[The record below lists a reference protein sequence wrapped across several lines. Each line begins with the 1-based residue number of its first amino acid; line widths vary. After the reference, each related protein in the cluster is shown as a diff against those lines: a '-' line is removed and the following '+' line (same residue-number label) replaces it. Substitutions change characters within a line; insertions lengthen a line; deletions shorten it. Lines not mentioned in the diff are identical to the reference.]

1 MCTARPDCNL
11 ILLDSEKLLI
21 ARHKLCRDLVQWREK
36 QFDLFPLLT
45 EESKITSVDYSMPET
60 KSLLLPSEF
69 SEACRIRLGLE
80 SAAKAEYQIR
90 EGQAHDRLDDVRR
103 SIQTYN
109 HHISIKA
116 NDVRGQRYA
125 TRARTILNADTQKA
139 ANAYNVTRNALLKLG
154 LDPKDPLL
162 KPLLTTELWAKN
174 AAMPPKL
181 GDSRKE
187 DPWFWHVACPAG
199 LSAEEKAEFY
209 LESEC
214 QLFNNLIKVAVP
226 IKCVF

>member
-1 MCTARPDCNL
+1 MRRLLNARQ
-11 ILLDSEKLLI
+11 KL
-21 ARHKLCRDLVQWREK
+21 RDDLVKWREK

-45 EESKITSVDYSMPET
+45 EESKITSVDYLMPENEP
-60 KSLLLPSEF
+60 LLLPSEF
-69 SEACRIRLGLE
+69 SEACRLRLGLQ

-125 TRARTILNADTQKA
+125 LRARGIVDNLDANTQKA
-139 ANAYNVTRNALLKLG
+139 ANAYNFTRNALLKLG
-154 LDPKDPLL
+154 LDSTDPLL
-162 KPLLTTELWAKN
+162 KPLLPTELWAKN

-181 GDSRKE
+181 GDSRRQ

-199 LSAEEKAEFY
+199 LSAEEQAEFH

-214 QLFNNLIKVAVP
+214 RLLIKVAVQ
-226 IKCVF
+226 IKCLI

>member
-1 MCTARPDCNL
+1 MEDRSGADKRR
-11 ILLDSEKLLI
+11 LLDARQKL
-21 ARHKLCRDLVQWREK
+21 RDDLVKWREK

-45 EESKITSVDYSMPET
+45 EESKITSVDYLMPENEP
-60 KSLLLPSEF
+60 LLLPSEF
-69 SEACRIRLGLE
+69 SEAYRLRLGLE

-109 HHISIKA
+109 HHIAIKA
-116 NDVRGQRYA
+116 NEVRGQRHGL
-125 TRARTILNADTQKA
+125 RARGIVDNLDANTQKA
-139 ANAYNVTRNALLKLG
+139 AHAYNLTRNALLKLG
-154 LDPKDPLL
+154 LDSSDPLL
-162 KPLLTTELWAKN
+162 KPLLPTELWAKN

-181 GDSRKE
+181 GDSRRQ

-199 LSAEEKAEFY
+199 LSTEEKAEFY

-214 QLFNNLIKVAVP
+214 RVLL
-226 IKCVF
+226 